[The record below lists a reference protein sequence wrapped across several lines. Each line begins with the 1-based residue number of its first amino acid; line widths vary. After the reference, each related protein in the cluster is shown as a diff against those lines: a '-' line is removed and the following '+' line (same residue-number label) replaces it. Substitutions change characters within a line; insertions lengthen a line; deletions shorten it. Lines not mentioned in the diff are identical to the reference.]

1 MANNLALDLRRCG
14 IGNIVLQA
22 ALLKLER
29 PRDAVI
35 VHDAPHELGI
45 LDTDA
50 FEITDD
56 VSRADPKLNS
66 ALCTLGALKAA
77 YKTGAFRR
85 VVKPIEGVPELPG
98 VQAGFCFRVKID
110 DLDGD
115 SDEFMNDLAVSTMI
129 TESMKYDKVLVVG
142 NDESLLERMEMLHP
156 DAVVMPA
163 TNADVRN
170 HPDHVKQ
177 WHALSRCPVVYHGV
191 KGANSGLTSTFA
203 PTAAVYGGIN
213 PVSGDLIG
221 IDNDGIVRRGIFY
234 SWNAH

>member
-1 MANNLALDLRRCG
+1 MALDLRRCG

-22 ALLKLER
+22 ALLRLER
-29 PRDAVI
+29 PPVI

-45 LDTDA
+45 LDTSL

-56 VSRADPKLNS
+56 ATRVDPGLNS

-77 YKTGAFRR
+77 YKCGAIRR
-85 VVKPIEGVPELPG
+85 VVKPIDLDLDLDG

-142 NDESLLERMEMLHP
+142 NDESLLERVAMLHP
-156 DAVVMPA
+156 NVIAMPA
-163 TNADVRN
+163 TNVGVRN
-170 HPDHVKQ
+170 HPDHVVQ

-191 KGANSGLTSTFA
+191 RGESGGLTSTFA
-203 PTAAVYGGIN
+203 PTAAVYGGID
-213 PVSGDLIG
+213 PVSGDLLG
-221 IDNDGIVRRGIFY
+221 VDNDGVVRRGLFY
-234 SWNAH
+234 SWNAY